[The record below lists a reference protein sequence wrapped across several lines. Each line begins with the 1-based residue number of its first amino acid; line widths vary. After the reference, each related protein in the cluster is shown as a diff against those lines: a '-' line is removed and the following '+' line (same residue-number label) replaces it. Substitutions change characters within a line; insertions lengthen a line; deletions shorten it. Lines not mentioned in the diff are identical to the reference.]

1 MYSHNKN
8 ENDFL
13 EKLSLLAKVIIE
25 QKKEERE
32 AASYSGN
39 ENDNDG
45 GLDKSVNQKVA
56 VNNPKNK
63 LMEMKKFI
71 LG

>member
-13 EKLSLLAKVIIE
+13 EKLSLLAQVIIE

-32 AASYSGN
+32 VASYSGN

-45 GLDKSVNQKVA
+45 ELDKSVNQKVA